1 MAKVAGGIVF
11 GLGLLTFAVVARQ
24 DQAHATPGSGCKQ
37 WAVQAYRA
45 MSDETLPEGQP
56 APASRLAPPP
66 SRRDRTRQPRRRASS

>member
-45 MSDETLPEGQP
+45 MSDETLPEGWEP
-56 APASRLAPPP
+56 FGITT
-66 SRRDRTRQPRRRASS
+66 RDRVALRRCVKD